1 MQSRWVPTPLT
12 ATRLVAGLVL
22 FGAGESLLLFSA
34 LGNTPWTVL
43 AEGVSVQTTLSVG
56 VATVAISFAL
66 LVLWI
71 PLRQSLGLGTIA
83 NAIIIGLTIDATVL
97 LLPADGPPGVR
108 VAALLGGIALVGVGS
123 GFYLGARLGP
133 GPRDG
138 LMTGIHRRAGWPLA
152 PVRIGIE
159 LSAVVVGAVL
169 GGRVGIGTLLF
180 AVTVGPAVALALRLL
195 YRGPLEAL

>member
-1 MQSRWVPTPLT
+1 VQSRWVPTPLT

-22 FGAGESLLLFSA
+22 FGVGESLLLFSA

-43 AEGVSVQTTLSVG
+43 AEGVSAQTTLSVG

>member
-1 MQSRWVPTPLT
+1 VQSRWVPTPLT

>member
-1 MQSRWVPTPLT
+1 VQSRWVPTPLT

-22 FGAGESLLLFSA
+22 FGAGEGLLLFSA

-56 VATVAISFAL
+56 VATVAISFGL

-97 LLPADGPPGVR
+97 LLPADGPPAVR

-138 LMTGIHRRAGWPLA
+138 LMTGIHRRTEWPLA